1 MKRPILNQYYFILLI
16 LILSASVIALSA
28 QGVTTSSLSGTVSD
42 MAGEPLIGANVVAI
56 HLPSGT
62 VYGTSTDVDG
72 TFNFANMRL
81 EALTKSPL
89 PIPALATGLAG
100 VFSTGR

>member
-1 MKRPILNQYYFILLI
+1 MKRQILNQYYFILLI

-72 TFNFANMRL
+72 TFNFANMRVGGPYKV
-81 EALTKSPL
+81 TTSY
-89 PIPALATGLAG
+89 TGFGDRINRSL
-100 VFSTGR
+100 FNR